1 MKTSHPC
8 SGINISE
15 LGDTGWG
22 ATETGQGLPGRL
34 KNELRHLQKP
44 TLEPS
49 AVTWTQEVTGWVER
63 WVGRTWKELSF
74 WNLKKT
80 LFSPC
85 GVDGGAG
92 RRDITPLRSHQVSCM
107 RSPRVAGS
115 AAANIPRLSCCPCWR
130 PFSVGLRSRGSNE
143 GEPPCSRPSLLPT
156 LNLQLPQ
163 PEATGQRQQWYLLS
177 ALYFLIS
184 KSKGRPGSTPDQ
196 QVTCHLS
203 AYFLN

>member
-1 MKTSHPC
+1 MHIRVREDVKTSYPC

-63 WVGRTWKELSF
+63 WIGRTWKELSF

-80 LFSPC
+80 LFRPC
-85 GVDGGAG
+85 GVDWGVWQEGYNSAKVPSGELCVFPQGG
-92 RRDITPLRSHQVSCM
+92 REC
-107 RSPRVAGS
+107 GS
-115 AAANIPRLSCCPCWR
+115 EHPTS
-130 PFSVGLRSRGSNE
+130 E
-143 GEPPCSRPSLLPT
+143 LLP
-156 LNLQLPQ
+156 LLVPVLCGAA
-163 PEATGQRQQWYLLS
+163 EQRQQ
-177 ALYFLIS
+177 
-184 KSKGRPGSTPDQ
+184 
-196 QVTCHLS
+196 
-203 AYFLN
+203 